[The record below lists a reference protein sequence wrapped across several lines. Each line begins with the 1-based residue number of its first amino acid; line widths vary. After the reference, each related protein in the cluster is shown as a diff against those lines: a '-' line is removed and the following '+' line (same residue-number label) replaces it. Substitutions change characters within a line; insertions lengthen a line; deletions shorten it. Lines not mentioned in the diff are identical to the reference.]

1 MKVFHR
7 TAVCLAVLTL
17 SLSALAASKENIVVA
32 KDGIRIMTT
41 SPTKA
46 ATPYIDNISSSAV
59 TLYSNLAFGYPKAI
73 YWCCYGGLLAGPN
86 SSYGQKNGPV
96 WQAAGFTPTS
106 NLTVTKVKL
115 GIAWQSGNTNDVI
128 VSITADNNGVPG
140 TVLSKWKVTKLPTF
154 GTCCTVMSHKVPKG
168 GVAVTAGTPYW
179 VVISTEA
186 NSDFQGAW
194 DFDIKDEID
203 TIPDA
208 YNYKGVWYPF
218 PANINFSFGVYGQ

>member
-1 MKVFHR
+1 MKIFHR
-7 TAVCLAVLTL
+7 TVACLAVLTL
-17 SLSALAASKENIVVA
+17 SLSAMAASNDNIVA
-32 KDGIRIMTT
+32 GKNGIKIMTT
-41 SPTKA
+41 SPAKTG
-46 ATPYIDNISSSAV
+46 TPYIDDGSSSLV

-73 YWCCYGGLLAGPN
+73 YWCCYGGLLAGAQ

-96 WQAAGFTPTS
+96 WQAAGFTPAA
-106 NLTVTKVKL
+106 NMTVTNLKL
-115 GIAWQSGNTNDVI
+115 GIAWQSGTYNDVI
-128 VSITADNNGVPG
+128 VSITTDNNGIPG
-140 TVLSKWKVTKLPTF
+140 TVLSKWKETNLPVF
-154 GTCCTVMSHKVPKG
+154 GTCCTVTNHKVPKG

-186 NSDFQGAW
+186 NSDFQGSW

-218 PANINFSFGVYGQ
+218 PASYNFSFGVYGK